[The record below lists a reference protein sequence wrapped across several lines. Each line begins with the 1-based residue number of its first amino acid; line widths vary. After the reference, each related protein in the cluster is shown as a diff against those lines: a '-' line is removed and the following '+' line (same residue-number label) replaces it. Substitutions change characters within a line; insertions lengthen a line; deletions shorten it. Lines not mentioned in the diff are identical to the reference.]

1 MKNVLDNAYYSTD
14 KMKKY
19 IVGLVILGLLSCS
32 EKEKTKV
39 SQEKM
44 IDVLTDLTIASSAR
58 TVSNKR
64 DSIQYYTSYEHIL
77 ELHGLDSLQFVKAQE
92 VYRKKPD
99 LYVIIYDSVNN
110 RIQKKLDKVR
120 EEPTEESV
128 ETAVIPVSK
137 IRELPFTRK
146 KD

>member
-77 ELHGLDSLQFVKAQE
+77 ELHGLDSLQFVKAQQA
-92 VYRKKPD
+92 YQSDPD
-99 LYVIIYDSVNN
+99 LYAVIYDSVNN
-110 RIQKKLDKVR
+110 RIQKKLDEVR
-120 EEPTEESV
+120 AEPTEEE
-128 ETAVIPVSK
+128 ETAITPVSK
-137 IRELPFTRK
+137 IRDLPFSRRK
-146 KD
+146 E